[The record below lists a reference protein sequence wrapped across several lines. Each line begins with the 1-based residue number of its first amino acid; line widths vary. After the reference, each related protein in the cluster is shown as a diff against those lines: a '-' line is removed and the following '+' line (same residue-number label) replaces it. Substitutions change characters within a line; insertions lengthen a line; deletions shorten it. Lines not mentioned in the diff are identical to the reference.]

1 MVYSLA
7 NVTAGLGLFFAGMWF
22 LTGNLKRL
30 AGRKFRQT
38 LIAGTGNSL
47 MGVGWGFLAGAVT
60 QTTSVM
66 VFTII
71 SLLTAGLITVKVAL
85 PIIVGVNVG
94 TSVLVFLATLNIK
107 IVMLFVIG
115 IAGIGIA
122 SKKAEGIQSITG
134 ALFGLSMLFL
144 GISMLRTGAAPLI
157 QQSWVETLL
166 EQTRTSYGIGFL
178 VGTVL
183 RLIAQSSAAI
193 SILAIT
199 LAHAGVFS
207 VEQTVIMIY
216 GTNFGSGAS
225 TLLLSWGLRGRPRQ
239 IAMYQ
244 IAFGVIGSL
253 ILVPLFYLEIYGG
266 VPLMMSLVGNL
277 SANIERQ
284 MAYVYLFFNIIAAA
298 GLMLLTPVPALLEQ
312 FWPPTQAEDDARPRY
327 IHDHALSDAETALDL
342 VVLEQGRLISFF
354 TRYFEVL
361 RNRTAGANPRTSLV
375 TLHESFETLS
385 DQVLEF
391 LEDLGR
397 TNSVHATYERLN
409 SLLNHQRLIRSIE
422 ATLYDLAT
430 TLDATFEESSLSELT
445 ETVIEALDTVLLTL
459 QAVLADGDEYD
470 KRLLS
475 RMTGDRSSALQRI
488 RKAYMSDTTELDAKE
503 KLSLLQITNLCERF
517 FWLLGE
523 LQTDDGARYR
533 TEGSAD

>member
-1 MVYSLA
+1 
-7 NVTAGLGLFFAGMWF
+7 
-22 LTGNLKRL
+22 
-30 AGRKFRQT
+30 
-38 LIAGTGNSL
+38 
-47 MGVGWGFLAGAVT
+47 
-60 QTTSVM
+60 
-66 VFTII
+66 
-71 SLLTAGLITVKVAL
+71 
-85 PIIVGVNVG
+85 
-94 TSVLVFLATLNIK
+94 
-107 IVMLFVIG
+107 
-115 IAGIGIA
+115 
-122 SKKAEGIQSITG
+122 
-134 ALFGLSMLFL
+134 MLFL

-312 FWPPTQAEDDARPRY
+312 FWPPTQAEDDATPRY
-327 IHDHALSDAETALDL
+327 IHDHTLSDTETALDL